1 MAKLSSIQ
9 KNLKR
14 IRMAKRDAEKRDTLK
29 AIIMNKSIPIAERF
43 DAALKLAKLQ
53 RNGASTRIRNRCEL
67 TGRSRGYYR
76 KFKLSR
82 ICVRTLANEGK
93 LPGVVK
99 ASW

>member
-1 MAKLSSIQ
+1 MAKLSSVQ

-14 IRMAKRDAEKRDTLK
+14 MRMAKRDAEKRKALK
-29 AIIMNKSIPIAERF
+29 AVVMNKTLPISERF
-43 DAALKLAKLQ
+43 QATLTLAKLQ
-53 RNGASTRIRNRCEL
+53 RNGAPTRIRNRCEL

-82 ICVRTLANEGK
+82 ICIRALANEGK

>member
-1 MAKLSSIQ
+1 MAKLSSVQ

-14 IRMAKRDAEKRDTLK
+14 KRMVKRDFEKRLKLK
-29 AIIMNKSIPIAERF
+29 AIVMNKTLTLDERF
-43 DAALKLAKLQ
+43 QATLTLAKLQ
-53 RNGASTRIRNRCEL
+53 RNGAPSRVRNRCEL

-82 ICVRTLANEGK
+82 ICIRALANEGK
-93 LPGVVK
+93 LPGVIK

>member
-14 IRMAKRDAEKRDTLK
+14 MKMAKRDASKRQALK
-29 AIIMNKSIPIAERF
+29 AIVMDKSLPIAERF
-43 DAALKLAKLQ
+43 EATLKFAKLQ
-53 RNGASTRIRNRCEL
+53 RNGAPTRIRNRCEL

-82 ICVRTLANEGK
+82 ICIRALANEGK